1 MHKAVMIA
9 FTSPTSDA
17 TEAAYNAWYDD
28 KHLHDVA
35 AIEGVAKASRYKL
48 VHDLETLPGVTG
60 PTQKYMAIYEL
71 AATSVEE
78 LDEFCD
84 RLRQALANGSADIDV
99 ALDTSELGA
108 TIALPIGQ
116 SLIGRSAG

>member
-9 FTSPTSDA
+9 FTSPTSDT
-17 TEAAYNAWYDD
+17 TEADYNAWYND

-35 AIEGVAKASRYKL
+35 AIDGVVRASRYKI

-71 AATSVEE
+71 AASDVGE

-84 RLRQALANGSADIDV
+84 RLRAALADGSADIDV
-99 ALDTSELGA
+99 TLDTSELGA
-108 TIALPIGQ
+108 TIALPIGE
-116 SLIGRSAG
+116 SLVGRSA